1 MKKTLLVLSAI
12 LALSLAFVGC
22 KKSSGSNNGEP
33 DGSDPVNGGNTT
45 TEVTEK
51 VFAEKAEGFDNC
63 SAIAL
68 YADLKE
74 VSDAHPD
81 ATFII
86 VVKNTSGASRTGW
99 GCGLIWTSKDP
110 NDAYGTKDKELI
122 SDYKPTGLA
131 NNNETEKIVLKLSD
145 VMAAIEEGG
154 CVSYNL
160 YNGIVVTKAYAK
172 W

>member
-1 MKKTLLVLSAI
+1 MIFGLDLNVLDWNENVIVWILRMIVAAI
-12 LALSLAFVGC
+12 
-22 KKSSGSNNGEP
+22 
-33 DGSDPVNGGNTT
+33 
-45 TEVTEK
+45 
-51 VFAEKAEGFDNC
+51 
-63 SAIAL
+63 
-68 YADLKE
+68 
-74 VSDAHPD
+74 
-81 ATFII
+81 
-86 VVKNTSGASRTGW
+86 
-99 GCGLIWTSKDP
+99 CGLAIGIERTARSKEAGIRTHTIVCLAAAIMMIVSKYAFGDLIG
-110 NDAYGTKDKELI
+110 DAYGTKDKELI